1 MKIAYVAAALLL
13 AGCGGPSLS
22 ENQQAEV
29 RDIADD
35 VSDANDAALRSRI
48 DELEA
53 RLESQSN

>member
-1 MKIAYVAAALLL
+1 MKIAYLAVALLL

-35 VSDANDAALRSRI
+35 VSDANDAALRTRL

-53 RLESQSN
+53 KLDSQ

>member
-1 MKIAYVAAALLL
+1 MKIAYLSLALLL
-13 AGCGGPSLS
+13 AGCGGSSLS

-48 DELEA
+48 EELEA
-53 RLESQSN
+53 KLESQ